1 MAAAAASPVRA
12 QTILDLADA
21 ARGEAPI
28 PRALR
33 VAAAAGED
41 TAGLREAPLGH
52 LHAAALGFHTAL
64 TGPRL
69 EAVVTCPACASAVEF
84 ALDADSLRGLS
95 GTAASGDLTVPTQAG
110 AWRVRWRVPTAGDL
124 AEVAGR
130 TDAAATLLARCCD
143 VTGPSGEDATLA
155 PVEVV
160 EHIEAALA
168 AADPLAEVTVGL
180 DCPECGALFDADVDP
195 IAFVWHEVESRAR
208 RVLREVDVLAR
219 AYGWTEADVLAL
231 PEQRR
236 AAYLEIVR
244 EGA

>member
-155 PVEVV
+155 PAVNVHPRIGDDDTELAAAGAVHLDGRLHLAWPEVQ
-160 EHIEAALA
+160 ALA
-168 AADPLAEVTVGL
+168 AVP
-180 DCPECGALFDADVDP
+180 
-195 IAFVWHEVESRAR
+195 SR
-208 RVLREVDVLAR
+208 
-219 AYGWTEADVLAL
+219 
-231 PEQRR
+231 
-236 AAYLEIVR
+236 
-244 EGA
+244 

>member
-1 MAAAAASPVRA
+1 MAAAATRSARGIGASPRA
-12 QTILDLADA
+12 AS
-21 ARGEAPI
+21 ARSRIVWARTGEA
-28 PRALR
+28 
-33 VAAAAGED
+33 AAAAGED

-64 TGPRL
+64 AGPRL

-208 RVLREVDVLAR
+208 RVLREVDVLA
-219 AYGWTEADVLAL
+219 L